1 MTDNYG
7 KAGYVCTQCLE
18 VPTPTQT
25 TSCAEEVTKGAVAP
39 SNTPAE
45 PRARGAQGAPS
56 TSYQLMLAHIVG
68 GQYRSPT
75 LGQQDAA
82 STPPTVKHCNYTPY
96 LLATPA
102 GEPCAGGVA

>member
-1 MTDNYG
+1 MTDTNQR
-7 KAGYVCTQCLE
+7 AVHVCALCL
-18 VPTPTQT
+18 VAIMLSHT
-25 TSCAEEVTKGAVAP
+25 TLHAEEVSRGAVAP
-39 SNTPAE
+39 ANTPAE
-45 PRARGAQGAPS
+45 PRGRGMQGAPS

-82 STPPTVKHCNYTPY
+82 NTPPTVKHCNYTPY

-102 GEPCAGGVA
+102 GKPPADSPT